1 MTEIQ
6 PRRKSKG
13 LESQK
18 EKSTENSLQTYKSI
32 EGIGECF
39 YQNKQMKEAIG
50 VTEEDRELGLSEV
63 DCVHLE
69 ILSHSV
75 SLHKHSAF
83 QKC

>member
-6 PRRKSKG
+6 PRRKSEG

-39 YQNKQMKEAIG
+39 Y
-50 VTEEDRELGLSEV
+50 
-63 DCVHLE
+63 
-69 ILSHSV
+69 
-75 SLHKHSAF
+75 
-83 QKC
+83 

>member
-1 MTEIQ
+1 
-6 PRRKSKG
+6 
-13 LESQK
+13 
-18 EKSTENSLQTYKSI
+18 
-32 EGIGECF
+32 
-39 YQNKQMKEAIG
+39 MKEAIG

-83 QKC
+83 QKR